1 LIEISTV
8 GLRLMYKNGMA
19 RSPLITIIAGPNG
32 AGKSTLAPALINTQR
47 GIEFFVNADTIAR
60 GLAAFAVE
68 KVAISAGRVMLNW
81 LHELGERR
89 ESFAFE
95 TTLASRSFAPWIA
108 KLVQAGYDFH
118 LLYVWVPD
126 PAMSVM
132 RVASRVR
139 EGGHFVPDEDVHRRW
154 GRGLKNFFEL
164 YQPLTT
170 QWEVYDN
177 TSGSGKL
184 VAEGA
189 GVSETAIY
197 EAETWQKVKAAR

>member
-1 LIEISTV
+1 
-8 GLRLMYKNGMA
+8 MA
-19 RSPLITIIAGPNG
+19 RKPTLAIIAGPNG
-32 AGKSTLAPALINTQR
+32 AGKSTLAPALIHKQR
-47 GIEFFVNADTIAR
+47 GIDYFVNADTIAR

-68 KVAISAGRVMLNW
+68 KVAISAGRVMLDW
-81 LHELGERR
+81 LHELGERG

-108 KLVQAGYDFH
+108 KLLQAGYEFH

-126 PAMSVM
+126 PSMSVM

-139 EGGHFVPDEDVHRRW
+139 EGGHFVPDDDVQRRW
-154 GRGLKNFFEL
+154 ARSLNNFFEL

-170 QWEVYDN
+170 QWQVYDN

-184 VAEGA
+184 VAEGI
-189 GVSETAIY
+189 GTSETAIY
-197 EAETWQKVKAAR
+197 EVETWQKVKAAR

>member
-1 LIEISTV
+1 
-8 GLRLMYKNGMA
+8 MA
-19 RSPLITIIAGPNG
+19 RKPTLAIIAGPNG
-32 AGKSTLAPALINTQR
+32 AGKSTLAPALIHKQR
-47 GIEFFVNADTIAR
+47 GIDYFVNADTIAR

-68 KVAISAGRVMLNW
+68 KVAISAGRVMLDW
-81 LHELGERR
+81 LHELGERG

-108 KLVQAGYDFH
+108 KLVQAGYEFH

-126 PAMSVM
+126 PSLSVM

-139 EGGHFVPDEDVHRRW
+139 EGGHFVPDDDVQRRW
-154 GRGLKNFFEL
+154 ARSLNNFFEL

-170 QWEVYDN
+170 QWQVYDN

-184 VAEGA
+184 VAEGI
-189 GVSETAIY
+189 GTSETAIY
-197 EAETWQKVKAAR
+197 EVETWQKVKAAR

>member
-1 LIEISTV
+1 
-8 GLRLMYKNGMA
+8 MA
-19 RSPLITIIAGPNG
+19 RKPTLAIIAGPNG
-32 AGKSTLAPALINTQR
+32 AGKSTLAPALIHKQR
-47 GIEFFVNADTIAR
+47 GIDYFVNADTIAR

-68 KVAISAGRVMLNW
+68 KVAISAGRVMLDW
-81 LHELGERR
+81 LHELGERG

-108 KLVQAGYDFH
+108 KLLQAGYEFH

-126 PAMSVM
+126 PSLSVM

-139 EGGHFVPDEDVHRRW
+139 EGGHFVPDDDVQRRW
-154 GRGLKNFFEL
+154 ARSLNNFFEL

-170 QWEVYDN
+170 QWQVYDN

-184 VAEGA
+184 VAEGI
-189 GVSETAIY
+189 GTSETAIY
-197 EAETWQKVKAAR
+197 EVETWQKVKAAR

>member
-1 LIEISTV
+1 
-8 GLRLMYKNGMA
+8 MA
-19 RSPLITIIAGPNG
+19 RKPTLAIIAGPNG
-32 AGKSTLAPALINTQR
+32 AGKSTLAPALIHKQR
-47 GIEFFVNADTIAR
+47 GIDYFVNADTIAR

-68 KVAISAGRVMLNW
+68 KVAISAGRVMLDW
-81 LHELGERR
+81 LHELGERG

-108 KLVQAGYDFH
+108 KLVQAGYEFH

-126 PAMSVM
+126 PSMSVM

-139 EGGHFVPDEDVHRRW
+139 EGGHFVPDDDVQRRW
-154 GRGLKNFFEL
+154 ARSLNNFFEL

-170 QWEVYDN
+170 QWQVYDN

-184 VAEGA
+184 VAEGI
-189 GVSETAIY
+189 GTSETAIY
-197 EAETWQKVKAAR
+197 EVETWQKVKAAR